1 MGLLDVLNGMQKDR
15 AEGAGKSP
23 FEKNPSGEKPLR
35 ALCDVMSAMLC
46 CERHGRGNRQQVKAN
61 AKVGFSSACSSHGV
75 ITSPPSF
82 LPFLE
87 DGSHLD
93 IA

>member
-1 MGLLDVLNGMQKDR
+1 MQKDR

-23 FEKNPSGEKPLR
+23 FEKTTAGRETSPT

-46 CERHGRGNRQQVKAN
+46 CERHGRGNRQQIKAN
-61 AKVGFSSACSSHGV
+61 AKVGLASARSSHGV

-82 LPFLE
+82 LPLLE

-93 IA
+93 NA